1 MGQENE
7 QPPESAQADK
17 PAPSVLGDP
26 PAPVD
31 AGKSLARLLRNRVKK
46 FVALAARVHADGDP
60 KLIHDVRVCSRR
72 LQQALDALFAK
83 PRSGKVRRLRRT
95 PRRIRRVLGEW
106 RNCDVLLEMVARQQ
120 RRARSQGKRQ
130 AWEFVHDYLAQ
141 KRAKEVA
148 RACKKLDRE
157 DIGGYAGR
165 VEKVVSQASA
175 ESTDL
180 LVQRLDDS
188 VQEASIAWQSAL
200 ARAQASR
207 AVDDLHAFRIATKV
221 LRYRT
226 ELIYDVGAK
235 PLKFRLKWL
244 AKVQDV
250 IGVWHDH
257 QVLNRTIAEALARAQ
272 VLLNEMPTVRLLLT
286 ELEKGRVRQAGE
298 VEKIFRLAR
307 EHAENHQIESSR
319 ENHASPEQSGAAE
332 SVSEQTSST
341 NQEDTQ

>member
-1 MGQENE
+1 M
-7 QPPESAQADK
+7 
-17 PAPSVLGDP
+17 
-26 PAPVD
+26 
-31 AGKSLARLLRNRVKK
+31 
-46 FVALAARVHADGDP
+46 
-60 KLIHDVRVCSRR
+60 
-72 LQQALDALFAK
+72 
-83 PRSGKVRRLRRT
+83 
-95 PRRIRRVLGEW
+95 
-106 RNCDVLLEMVARQQ
+106 
-120 RRARSQGKRQ
+120 
-130 AWEFVHDYLAQ
+130 
-141 KRAKEVA
+141 
-148 RACKKLDRE
+148 
-157 DIGGYAGR
+157 
-165 VEKVVSQASA
+165 SQASA

-235 PLKFRLKWL
+235 PLRFRLKWL

-319 ENHASPEQSGAAE
+319 ENHASPEQSGAE